1 MEQSLQHTVINLGM
15 EKVVDLKHTTI
26 ELQRCATLV
35 ITNSIKVRHIIN
47 KGGWKFGKK
56 PTEKRLP
63 NYSKEGIFIPKFE
76 EITFD
81 LLLKMESSY
90 DTNGRTNKRGQRV
103 IRGKNR

>member
-1 MEQSLQHTVINLGM
+1 MEQSLQPTAINLEM
-15 EKVVDLKHTTI
+15 AKEEALKRMI
-26 ELQRCATLV
+26 IVLPRCATAV
-35 ITNSIKVRHIIN
+35 IKNSIKVRHIIN
-47 KGGWKFGKK
+47 KGGWRFGKK

-63 NYSKEGIFIPKFE
+63 YYSKEGIFIPKFE

-90 DTNGRTNKRGQRV
+90 DTNGRTNQRGQRV